1 MEDIVDFL
9 QDFPQPIYFVGGCV
23 RDLVMG
29 IEPHDY
35 DMCTSLEPD
44 KMQAWIKSKGRK
56 PWLQGK
62 KFGTIGFK
70 QEGIVV
76 EITTYRSE
84 TYDFKTRKPNVVYT
98 ELLQEDLGRRDFTIN
113 QLICDMKGN
122 VKDHNSGLKDIEDK
136 VLRCVGI
143 PKVRF
148 KEDPLRILRAIRQ
161 ASKYGFD
168 IEENTAIKMNHC
180 RWELLRLSKER
191 IVEEIEKVF
200 ELPPDRLGTALCM
213 YFEED
218 IFQIIFPE
226 LHMQKDYDQENPH
239 HGLCLD
245 IHTVL
250 VVTRVRETTDNKVCL
265 WSALFHDIG
274 KPFVR
279 TKAKN
284 RNYYNYISH
293 EKLGAA
299 IVERLLRDY
308 KFSNN
313 DRKYVV
319 KSVAE
324 HIKDDSWLKKYDNA
338 SKGGELNDDSNNI
351 SQV

>member
-1 MEDIVDFL
+1 MKIQLTPKMEDIVDFL

-35 DMCTSLEPD
+35 DMCTSLEPEA
-44 KMQAWIKSKGRK
+44 MQAWIKSKGRK

-98 ELLQEDLGRRDFTIN
+98 ELLQEDLGRRDFTVN
-113 QLICDMKGN
+113 QLVCDLKGN
-122 VKDHNSGLKDIEDK
+122 VKDHNGGLKDIEDK
-136 VLRCVGI
+136 VLKCVGI

-161 ASKYGFD
+161 SCKYGFA
-168 IEENTAIKMNHC
+168 IEENTLKKMKRC

-191 IVEEIEKVF
+191 ITEEMEKVF
-200 ELPPDRLGTALCM
+200 ELPSIQLGHAIDY
-213 YFEED
+213 YFQLD

-226 LHMQKDYDQENPH
+226 LHLQKDFDQENPH
-239 HGLCLD
+239 HKFCLD
-245 IHTVL
+245 LHTVL
-250 VVTRVRETTDNKVCL
+250 VMEGVRANTDNKVCL
-265 WSALFHDIG
+265 WAALFHDIG
-274 KPFVR
+274 KPFVKI
-279 TKAKN
+279 KAKN
-284 RNYYNYISH
+284 REYYNYISH
-293 EKLGAA
+293 ERLGAA
-299 IVERLLRDY
+299 ITERMLRDY
-308 KFSNN
+308 KFSNS
-313 DRKYVV
+313 DRKYIVN
-319 KSVAE
+319 SVAD
-324 HIKDDSWLKKYDNA
+324 HLKDGSWLKDYDNA
-338 SKGGELNDDSNNI
+338 SKQPI
-351 SQV
+351 SL